1 MVATATKK
9 KNKAAA
15 EFELIDLPCEYSNVS
30 IGDGTA
36 NIGIRISKER
46 LNIMAA
52 EEALCGRRLN
62 GTIYRCPPGADP
74 NQESF
79 DFGPETDS
87 IESVFDVKRFSSSPK
102 WISFGLT
109 FSLQEIDAEVLSHFA
124 KASGRI
130 RIDGVEVIAPPEKK
144 EKKPAPLPGQ
154 KDLDLDGDEAWRGYK
169 LSNFLKGKA
178 LESLHDAKIDT
189 MGQLADW
196 QKDSRN
202 HLDDLPGIGVGQATK
217 IADAVARAFEEKPWQ
232 SKV

>member
-1 MVATATKK
+1 MAKK
-9 KNKAAA
+9 PRT
-15 EFELIDLPCEYSNVS
+15 EFEAIDLPCEYSNVS

-79 DFGPETDS
+79 DFGPETDQ

-102 WISFGLT
+102 FISFGLT
-109 FSLQEIDAEVLSHFA
+109 FSLQEIDAEILSHFA

-154 KDLDLDGDEAWRGYK
+154 KDLNLGDDEPWRGY
-169 LSNFLKGKA
+169 LLTNLFKGKI
-178 LESLHDAKIDT
+178 LESLHDAKMDT

-196 QKDSRN
+196 QKDARN
-202 HLDDLPGIGVGQATK
+202 HLDDLPGIGVGAATK
-217 IADAVARAFEEKPWQ
+217 IADTVARAFDERPWE